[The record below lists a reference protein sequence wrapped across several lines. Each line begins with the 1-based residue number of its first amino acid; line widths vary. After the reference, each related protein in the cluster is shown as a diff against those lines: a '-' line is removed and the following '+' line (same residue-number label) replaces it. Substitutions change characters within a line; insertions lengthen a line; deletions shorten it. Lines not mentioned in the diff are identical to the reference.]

1 MGYGMRMA
9 KGNQTVDHILS
20 HAGPIFGEKGPAR
33 ATGKEICA
41 AANINA
47 AAINYHFGGVDGL
60 YAAVLDRVTAQY
72 LYVDLDQL
80 EAALR
85 NEASPRGKIKIII
98 HPVVKLLSGPS
109 EMRWMARVAGHE
121 LVVPTSLSSPFV
133 DGVERMGRLVREV
146 ISTIT
151 GMADDDPR
159 LAFTSVAFLGMLQW
173 LVVADRTLIERLF
186 PGFRFE
192 SGTDDG
198 LGQLLVDYVLNG
210 LAGLRAID
218 S

>member
-1 MGYGMRMA
+1 MG
-9 KGNQTVDHILS
+9 KGNQTVDHILN
-20 HAGPIFGEKGPAR
+20 HAGPIFGEKGPVR

-47 AAINYHFGGVDGL
+47 AAINYHFGSVDGL

-72 LYVDLDQL
+72 LYIDLDEL
-80 EAALR
+80 EVALR
-85 NEASPRGKIKIII
+85 NEASPRGKIKIIVD
-98 HPVVKLLSGPS
+98 PVVRLLSGPS

-192 SGTDDG
+192 SGPDDG

-210 LAGLRAID
+210 LAGLRATN